1 MTDLEIVTA
10 AATTLADELARVQAE
25 AEADRRAV
33 VAYLRR
39 MADLWG
45 GTSRE
50 PGDLLRGCAR
60 YIEHGG
66 HREVW

>member
-1 MTDLEIVTA
+1 MTDLEIVTK
-10 AATTLADELARVQAE
+10 AATTLADELAKVQGE
-25 AEADRRAV
+25 AERERRLI

-50 PGDLLRGCAR
+50 PGDLLRGCAG

>member
-1 MTDLEIVTA
+1 MTEHDTIAQA
-10 AATTLADELARVQAE
+10 AITLADELARVQAE
-25 AEADRRAV
+25 AERERRLIV
-33 VAYLRR
+33 GYLRR

-50 PGDLLRGCAR
+50 PGDLLRGCAA

>member
-1 MTDLEIVTA
+1 MTDFEIVQQA
-10 AATTLADELARVQAE
+10 AVTLADELARVQAE
-25 AEADRRAV
+25 SERERRLIV
-33 VAYLRR
+33 GYLRR

-50 PGDLLRGCAR
+50 PGDLLRGCAA

-66 HREVW
+66 HREAW

>member
-1 MTDLEIVTA
+1 MNDLDLMTRT
-10 AATTLADELARVQAE
+10 ATTLADELARVTADAE
-25 AEADRRAV
+25 LERRAT

-45 GTSRE
+45 GTERE

-66 HREVW
+66 HRESW

>member
-1 MTDLEIVTA
+1 MTEIEIVTA
-10 AATTLADELARVQAE
+10 AAATLADELARVTAE
-25 AEADRRAV
+25 AESERRAT

-50 PGDLLRGCAR
+50 PGTILRGCAT

-66 HREVW
+66 HREAW